1 MDVPV
6 ALLLAGGLFL
16 VLLPAS
22 EPSLWSWHRALA
34 AAFLVI
40 ALVLFCAWVVFESRS
55 VAYLVT
61 VGPGVLPG
69 RGWR

>member
-22 EPSLWSWHRALA
+22 ETSLWSRHRGLA
-34 AAFLVI
+34 AAFAVI
-40 ALVLFCAWVVFESRS
+40 ALVLFCAWVV
-55 VAYLVT
+55 V
-61 VGPGVLPG
+61 
-69 RGWR
+69 